1 MPRKLA
7 KTVRIIVEIEYI
19 GNWGVTFWPKRIRQL
34 LPMLWSGHEFG
45 HKIGQIHE
53 RSIAWEIA
61 I

>member
-34 LPMLWSGHEFG
+34 LPTLWSGHEFG
-45 HKIGQIHE
+45 YKIGQIL
-53 RSIAWEIA
+53 
-61 I
+61 